1 MPSIRPAIRP
11 FFATAVLVTA
21 ALTLTACSGG
31 SSGSSHSSRSHAAK
45 KANKKKYGK
54 KIKNGGRNGTSN
66 CSTTTNG
73 RKVIWVNNVEGAMN
87 NIIAK
92 NAKRKCTTS
101 SHQGKA
107 YRAVGAL
114 HTYSVASGGAKVT
127 IISKKDSTQR
137 ALTAQNGGIAHIKTC
152 ADPTG
157 KQYDGGQSKVDAS
170 DCWGRNF
177 YEITVDGDG
186 KITAMTEI
194 YAS

>member
-1 MPSIRPAIRP
+1 M
-11 FFATAVLVTA
+11 LVTA

-54 KIKNGGRNGTSN
+54 KKYGKKIKNGGGNGSGG
-66 CSTTTNG
+66 CSTSANG

-92 NAKRKCTTS
+92 NAKRQCTTS

-177 YEITVDGDG
+177 YEITVDGNG
-186 KITAMTEI
+186 KITEMTEI

>member
-1 MPSIRPAIRP
+1 M
-11 FFATAVLVTA
+11 LVTA
-21 ALTLTACSGG
+21 ALTLTACNGG
-31 SSGSSHSSRSHAAK
+31 GSGSSHSSRSHAVK

-54 KIKNGGRNGTSN
+54 KIKTGGGNGNSG

-92 NAKRKCTTS
+92 KAKRQCTTK
-101 SHQGKA
+101 SHQGRA
-107 YRAVGAL
+107 YQAIGAL

-152 ADPTG
+152 ADPKG

-177 YEITVDGDG
+177 YEITVDGNG
-186 KITAMTEI
+186 KITEMTEI

>member
-1 MPSIRPAIRP
+1 M
-11 FFATAVLVTA
+11 LVTA

-31 SSGSSHSSRSHAAK
+31 GSGSSHSSRSHAAK

-54 KIKNGGRNGTSN
+54 KIKNGGGNGN
-66 CSTTTNG
+66 GNGNGGCSTTANG

-92 NAKRKCTTS
+92 NAKRQCTTS
-101 SHQGKA
+101 SHQNKA
-107 YRAVGAL
+107 YRAVGTL

-152 ADPTG
+152 ADPSG

-186 KITAMTEI
+186 KITKMTEI